1 SCRRVHRPD
10 AIPFHCR
17 FEPHGEWWERIR
29 PHLTVHRVPHE
40 PQGGDRVVLRIAGSA
55 PAPDVAALAGLPG
68 VELVAD
74 PVGLAACY
82 AWADLAVVPLTAGG
96 GTRIKL
102 IEAFA
107 NGVPVV
113 ATSIG
118 VEGIA
123 AMHGVHL
130 LIADAPAAFADA
142 CAKVLADSVLAARLA
157 EEARTLVEARYA
169 HAHGVHAVRNAFD
182 RL

>member
-1 SCRRVHRPD
+1 M
-10 AIPFHCR
+10 
-17 FEPHGEWWERIR
+17 
-29 PHLTVHRVPHE
+29 
-40 PQGGDRVVLRIAGSA
+40 
-55 PAPDVAALAGLPG
+55 
-68 VELVAD
+68 
-74 PVGLAACY
+74 
-82 AWADLAVVPLTAGG
+82 
-96 GTRIKL
+96 
-102 IEAFA
+102 
-107 NGVPVV
+107 

-157 EEARTLVEARYA
+157 EEARTLVEARDA